1 LDIPE
6 CGLPGISA
14 EIELDAGKVRGRS
27 DSLKI
32 LGLAAKYL
40 VISLA
45 VLYVV
50 DWLVFEAR
58 QLRGTGLRTV
68 SVEQYLATPL
78 KGSKAEY
85 DYMGAADE
93 DCSRALFPQYAK
105 STWNPPCWWLE
116 KHNQRWE

>member
-1 LDIPE
+1 MK
-6 CGLPGISA
+6 
-14 EIELDAGKVRGRS
+14 EIVRRRS
-27 DSLKI
+27 YSLKI
-32 LGLAAKYL
+32 LGLVAKYL

-45 VLYVV
+45 VLYLV
-50 DWLVFEAR
+50 DWLVFEVHE
-58 QLRGTGLRTV
+58 LRGTGLRTV

-93 DCSRALFPQYAK
+93 DCSRTLFPQYAK

-116 KHNQRWE
+116 KHHQRWE